1 MGGVVTPVQLL
12 TFGGLS
18 LAAHL
23 AVFAQFGG
31 EAPGGAGEGGMALA
45 TVQAASPAIA
55 ALVEEWETPPE
66 TARPVSQPAPP
77 RVETARLDVTEI
89 RPQTP
94 RPASPLPPVLPET
107 AARPEIDSETAPHRV
122 QAPAASPRPAARAE
136 PVAQAAAAQ
145 PQHRAAG
152 SGARSTTGAAAQSA
166 VPARAQGNDASQLAA
181 WSAAIQSRIARQQ
194 RYPRGDHGEGRVRVA
209 MVITR
214 SGALTEVGIAQSS
227 GRAALDRAAIQ
238 AVRRAAPFP
247 PAPLGLSDDWYRVAQ
262 WMAFRQP

>member
-1 MGGVVTPVQLL
+1 MTSAQLL

-31 EAPGGAGEGGMALA
+31 ESSGGAGESGTALA
-45 TVQAASPAIA
+45 TVQAASPAIT

-66 TARPVSQPAPP
+66 TAIPISQPAPP
-77 RVETARLDVTEI
+77 PVETTRLEVTEVGQ
-89 RPQTP
+89 RVP
-94 RPASPLPPVLPET
+94 RPTRPLRPALPE
-107 AARPEIDSETAPHRV
+107 AAERPEIDSQTAPART
-122 QAPAASPRPAARAE
+122 QAPQASPRPPARAE
-136 PVAQAAAAQ
+136 RAERTAAAQ
-145 PQHRAAG
+145 PQRRAAG
-152 SGARSTTGAAAQSA
+152 SGARATTGASPSSA
-166 VPARAQGNDASQLAA
+166 VPARVQGNDAGQLAA

-209 MVITR
+209 MVIQR
-214 SGALTEVGIAQSS
+214 SGALSEVGIAQSS
-227 GRAALDRAAIQ
+227 GQAALDRAAVQ

-247 PAPLGLSDDWYRVAQ
+247 PAPEGLSDDWYRVAQ